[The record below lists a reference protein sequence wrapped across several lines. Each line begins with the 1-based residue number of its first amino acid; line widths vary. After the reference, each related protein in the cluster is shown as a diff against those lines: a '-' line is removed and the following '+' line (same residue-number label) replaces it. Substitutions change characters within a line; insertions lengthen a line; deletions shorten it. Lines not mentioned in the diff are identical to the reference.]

1 MNPVDVL
8 SVVEPVLLLSGL
20 GMVLFAYFQYARRT
34 RDFRAVVRFWE
45 RRLVLSRGEH
55 AWQRAGIVMLL
66 LGIVVRY
73 VLVLGLI

>member
-1 MNPVDVL
+1 MSLAEVL

-20 GMVLFAYFQYARRT
+20 GMVLFAYFQYVRRT

-45 RRLVLSRGEH
+45 KRLMLERREH
-55 AWQRAGIVMLL
+55 VWQRAGIVVLL
-66 LGIVVRY
+66 LGVVVRY